1 MVWPLTRRPK
11 STPPQR
17 GPAIQR
23 REQLAAQR
31 RLLEYARQRQAQH
44 LYDGL
49 TR

>member
-1 MVWPLTRRPK
+1 MVWPLTRCPK
-11 STPPQR
+11 STTPPP

-23 REQLAAQR
+23 REQLAAKR